1 MPGLQTYHA
10 KRRFGVTAEP
20 KGKVARRAGCAFVI
34 QKHAA
39 QPACITT
46 CDLNSTG

>member
-1 MPGLQTYHA
+1 MAGLETYSS

-20 KGKVARRAGCAFVI
+20 KGKVSRRRGRAFVI

-39 QPACITT
+39 RGCITT
-46 CDLNSTG
+46 CGSNSTAS